1 MQDARWEIVLSVFH
15 YQLLS
20 ASAFRSVDQ
29 LLSASASWDARVQH
43 RYQQY
48 RLVSLLETMAY
59 VFAPMVISAA
69 AGHLV
74 RLQSLY
80 SHLQGS

>member
-1 MQDARWEIVLSVFH
+1 VQDARWEIVLSVFH
-15 YQLLS
+15 YLVF
-20 ASAFRSVDQ
+20 ARSVDQ

-48 RLVSLLETMAY
+48 RLESLLETMAY